1 MQTVFMR
8 WPAQVVFG
16 RGSLRDLAEHAG
28 RFNVRRAL
36 IVTDAGI
43 RRAGIVDTVS
53 SVLRKAAVDHDVFDR
68 VHPDPPIEDV
78 IAAACLAREGDFDTV
93 VGLGGGSAM
102 DTAKAVSALAL
113 PGRTLEVLCGQDSVP
128 GPGLVKILIPTT
140 GGSGSE
146 ISDSCNFSDHAAGD
160 VKRILISRHLLADLA
175 LVDPSLSDH
184 APASVT
190 AESGIDAVT
199 HALEAFTCRTTSEF
213 SDIWSRHALVLAA
226 RSLAAAVT
234 VGAAAPQARD
244 DMALAAMLGNAA
256 ADMAGLGAVHGLTH
270 GLTARFPISH
280 GRSNAILLPAVM
292 AYNLAA
298 QPARFREIAAIF
310 ATTPSEEEAGA
321 PDVVAHLCARIGLAG
336 RLRDFGVE
344 IEDIPEIAT
353 KAVAGFPRHF
363 GANPRNVSAE
373 DAAAIYRSAW

>member
-16 RGSLRDLAEHAG
+16 RGSLRDLPGHAH

-36 IVTDAGI
+36 IVTDPGI
-43 RRAGIVDTVS
+43 LRAGIVGTVS
-53 SVLRKAAVDHDVFDR
+53 AVLRNAAIDHDVFDR

-78 IAAACLAREGDFDTV
+78 VVAAELARQGNFDAV
-93 VGLGGGSAM
+93 IGLGGGSAM

-113 PGRTLEVLCGQDSVP
+113 PGRSLDALYGQDSVP

-175 LVDPSLSDH
+175 LVDPSLTDH
-184 APASVT
+184 APQSVT

-213 SDIWSRHALVLAA
+213 SDIWSRHALALAA
-226 RSLAAAVT
+226 RSLQAAVAL
-234 VGAAAPQARD
+234 GAGAPQARD

-280 GRSNAILLPAVM
+280 GRSNAILLPPVM
-292 AYNLAA
+292 NYNLAA
-298 QPARFREIAAIF
+298 QPARFHEIAAIF
-310 ATTPSEEEAGA
+310 AATPSEEEGGA
-321 PDVVAHLCARIGLAG
+321 SNAIARLCAGIGLAG

-344 IEDIPEIAT
+344 QDDIPEIAD

-363 GANPRNVSAE
+363 GANPRIVSAE